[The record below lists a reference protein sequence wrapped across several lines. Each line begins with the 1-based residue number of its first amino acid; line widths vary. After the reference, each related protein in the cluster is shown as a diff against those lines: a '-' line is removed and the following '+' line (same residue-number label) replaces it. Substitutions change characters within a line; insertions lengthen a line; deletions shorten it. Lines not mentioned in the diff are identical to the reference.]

1 MIVRKTDLGDWAVV
15 WGNYEEVILD
25 FATLTQLK
33 EEVDRE
39 ISMETSCMLQE
50 ELFGD
55 YTCEGCTI

>member
-39 ISMETSCMLQE
+39 ISLETSRMLQE
-50 ELFGD
+50 ELLGD
-55 YTCEGCTI
+55 YTCDGCTI

>member
-39 ISMETSCMLQE
+39 ISMETSRMLQE
-50 ELFGD
+50 ELLGD
-55 YTCEGCTI
+55 YTCDGCTI